1 MKINFR
7 KNKKR
12 GFTILES
19 LIAITIVLIAITT
32 SFSVIPQGQT
42 AIRRIKNRTTANY
55 LAQEAIEIV
64 RHKRDNGMF
73 FDGYWKS
80 DNEIV
85 NCLGIECMVNST
97 TSGTEDGGDAQ
108 LIPCLAGGCEPLYVF
123 DDANGKIYGNGDVFD
138 DSGFTFEGNGVET
151 IFTRWVEIEIVPNAT
166 AQALEEVIYD
176 DCVNEF
182 GDPDL
187 CILGLSDENN
197 DGVVD
202 ANDVEIKVTA
212 HVAWTEGISNDLE
225 SVKEI
230 NLFNW
235 FK

>member
-1 MKINFR
+1 MTMFFR

-19 LIAITIVLIAITT
+19 LIAISIVLIAITT

-73 FDGYWKS
+73 FDGNWKS
-80 DNEIV
+80 DGEITS
-85 NCLGIECMVNST
+85 CIGTECMVNST

-108 LIPCLAGGCEPLYVF
+108 LIPCLAGGCNPLYVF
-123 DDANGKIYGNGDVFD
+123 DDANGKIYGNGDIFD
-138 DSGFTFEGNGVET
+138 GSGFTFENDGVET
-151 IFTRWVEIEIVPNAT
+151 IFTRWVEIEVITNNT
-166 AQALEEVIYD
+166 AQALEEVVFD
-176 DCVNEF
+176 DCVDEF
-182 GDPDL
+182 GDPGL
-187 CILGLSDENN
+187 CILGLSDAND

-202 ANDVEIKVTA
+202 GNDIEMKVTS
-212 HVAWTEGISNDLE
+212 HVAWTEWISNDLE